1 MPPAARSALAALR
14 RIVARLN
21 EELKEAELPLDPLEA
36 EFVGEANQAPAAL
49 WRAGVIDAWAS
60 GRAWGDVTRAFEI
73 PEGDMQRLAWQAAE
87 ILMQIEDVP
96 DSPLAGAARAGREAI
111 LRTPVE

>member
-1 MPPAARSALAALR
+1 VTLR

-21 EELKEAELPLDPLEA
+21 EDFKEANLPLDPLEA
-36 EFVGEANQAPAAL
+36 EFAGEGHEPPAAV
-49 WRAGVIDAWAS
+49 WRAAVVAAWAS
-60 GRAWGDVTRAFEI
+60 GRAWAEVTRTFEI
-73 PEGDMQRLAWQAAE
+73 AEGDLQRLAWQAAE

-96 DSPLAGAARAGREAI
+96 DSPLAAAARVGREAI